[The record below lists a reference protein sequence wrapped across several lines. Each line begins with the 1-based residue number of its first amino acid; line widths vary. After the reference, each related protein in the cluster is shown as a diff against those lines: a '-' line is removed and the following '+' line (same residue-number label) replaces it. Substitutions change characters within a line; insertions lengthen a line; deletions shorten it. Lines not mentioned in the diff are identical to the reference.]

1 MPAHV
6 AVQRRGVVQVWV
18 LALDVRVE
26 VVTDDVLIV
35 PGQRR
40 GEVRIE
46 VREDGVHPP
55 AGE

>member
-1 MPAHV
+1 
-6 AVQRRGVVQVWV
+6 
-18 LALDVRVE
+18 